1 MVSNTIKLSLGSLLL
16 IFAIS
21 CTNGN
26 HKKIEQTKT
35 SNVLKDTCQLDL
47 GAAQNIELGVGCGNC
62 HTYDEKRRYQKLPT
76 YSEISAMDSLKLSDF
91 IFKTRHNGYFLKD
104 TMLVNHNN
112 KALDTLNEC
121 EKRNLMFFI
130 KSVNRHFP
138 QILKVPENG
147 QEE

>member
-1 MVSNTIKLSLGSLLL
+1 MVSNTIKLSLGSLFL

-26 HKKIEQTKT
+26 HKKIEQSKVSTA
-35 SNVLKDTCQLDL
+35 LKDTCQLDL

-62 HTYDEKRRYQKLPT
+62 HTYDDKRRYPKLPT
-76 YSEISAMDSLKLSDF
+76 YAEISAMDSLKLSNF

-104 TMLVNHNN
+104 TILLNHNN
-112 KALDTLNEC
+112 KALDTLDEC

-130 KSVNRHFP
+130 KSVNRKFP
-138 QILKVPENG
+138 QILKVPKNAT
-147 QEE
+147 